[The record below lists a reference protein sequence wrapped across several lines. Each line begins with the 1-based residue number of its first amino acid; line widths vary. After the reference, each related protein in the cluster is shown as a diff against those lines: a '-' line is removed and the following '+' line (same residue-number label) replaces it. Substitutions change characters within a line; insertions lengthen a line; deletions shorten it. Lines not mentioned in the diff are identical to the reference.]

1 MHRLL
6 KRQIQR
12 YLPGIDSE
20 DKGLSSFIDSID
32 SAYQNYD
39 TDYHQLERTLEISS
53 KESFKELSDF
63 KFAISTTLMLVIT
76 DSKGRITF
84 VNDNFLKMSGYSTEE
99 LMGKDY
105 RTLNST
111 YHPQAFYNEIFH
123 TISQGEVWKG
133 EIRDISKT
141 GAYYWTDTTIV
152 PLLNKL
158 GKPYRYISFK
168 IDITKIKNAE
178 LEVRQHAENLE
189 RINKELDQFAYVVSH
204 DLKAPLRAINNLSE
218 WIEED
223 ITEIVNDETRENLQL
238 LRGRVQRMEGL
249 INGILQYSRAGR
261 VKNNNTMI
269 DLRELLDEITT
280 ANNSKPNTQFIYP
293 EKLPKIYSERVAL
306 EQILSNFISNAIKY
320 NNAENPIIE
329 IGFKNTDTHWEFSVK
344 DNGPGI
350 DKNYHEKI
358 FVIFQTLQARD
369 KVESTGVGLAI
380 VKKLVEDKG
389 GKLWLDSEPGKG
401 STFYFTWPKDW
412 F

>member
-12 YLPGIDSE
+12 YLPGIDTE
-20 DKGLSSFIDSID
+20 EKGLSSFINAID

-63 KFAISTTLMLVIT
+63 KFAISAALMVVFT
-76 DSKGRITF
+76 DSKGKITF
-84 VNDNFLKMSGYSTEE
+84 VNDNFLKMSGYSKQE
-99 LMGKDY
+99 LIGTDY
-105 RTLNST
+105 RTLNSS
-111 YHPQAFYNEIFH
+111 YHPQAFYNELFN
-123 TISQGEVWKG
+123 TISQGKIWKG

-141 GAYYWTDTTIV
+141 GKYYWVDTTIV

-168 IDITKIKNAE
+168 TDISKIKNAE
-178 LEVRQHAENLE
+178 LEVRQHADNLE

-320 NNAENPIIE
+320 NHAENPIVE
-329 IGFKNTDTHWEFSVK
+329 IGFKNTDTHWEFSIR

-350 DKNYHEKI
+350 DKSYHEKI

-389 GKLWLDSEPGKG
+389 GKLWLDSELGKG
-401 STFYFTWPKDW
+401 STFYFTWPKEW